1 MDEFPVKVNNSH
13 PNEGTVCEPRTVTA
27 TVTWSDLQYATGQP
41 GRRGKQGSGV
51 RIFHRVGMF
60 PIKAFLYSENTVRA
74 AVWLL

>member
-13 PNEGTVCEPRTVTA
+13 SNEGTVCEPRTVTA
-27 TVTWSDLQYATGQP
+27 TVTWSDPQDATGQL
-41 GRRGKQGSGV
+41 GRRGKRGSGV

-74 AVWLL
+74 TVWLL